1 MKVKIYV
8 QEDDLMV
15 LHEFFKNNDNIDDKK
30 IKKVEYWTD
39 YEEFADLEYIGKLV
53 EVVLDFED
61 YMKLEYLQ

>member
-8 QEDDLMV
+8 QEEDLMT
-15 LHEFFKNNDNIDDKK
+15 LHEFFKNENNIDTKK
-30 IKKVEYWTD
+30 IRKVEYWTD

-53 EVVLDFED
+53 EVVLDFEE